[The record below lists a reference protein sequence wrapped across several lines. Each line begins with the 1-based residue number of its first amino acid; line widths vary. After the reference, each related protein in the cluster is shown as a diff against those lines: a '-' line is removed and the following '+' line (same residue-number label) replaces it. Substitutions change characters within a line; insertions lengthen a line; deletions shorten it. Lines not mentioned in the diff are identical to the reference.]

1 MRDEMHALHAE
12 HEATHW
18 WYAAR
23 RQIVLDL
30 LRRGLGTPDGT
41 LRLLDIGCGAGGLLP
56 YLAQFGAVTG
66 VDPSPGAVAH
76 AARHGAG
83 DVHVGTLPDG
93 LPFGPQDRF
102 DVITLL
108 DVVEHVAEDVQS
120 LSVVN
125 DLLEPDGTLVI
136 TVPAFPFLWSGHDVV
151 NEHKRRYTRATLR
164 DRLERAG
171 FQVTLLSY
179 YNAALFPP
187 IAALRMTRRLV
198 RGTEARAD
206 VGAVPAPVNA
216 VLRTVFAAERHVLGR
231 LPLPFGLSLIATAR
245 PQHRPGAS

>member
-1 MRDEMHALHAE
+1 MYALHAE

-18 WYAAR
+18 WYVAR
-23 RQIVLDL
+23 REIVLDL
-30 LRRGLGTPDGT
+30 LRRGLGAPDGT

-56 YLAQFGAVTG
+56 HLAEFGSVTG
-66 VDPSPGAVAH
+66 VDPSPDAVAH
-76 AARHGAG
+76 AARHGTG

-93 LPFGPQDRF
+93 LPFGSDDRF

-108 DVVEHVAEDVQS
+108 DVVEHIDDDVLS
-120 LSVVN
+120 LRVISR
-125 DLLEPDGTLVI
+125 LLAPAGILVL
-136 TVPAFPFLWSGHDVV
+136 TVPASPFLWSGHDIV
-151 NEHKRRYTRATLR
+151 NEHRRRYTRATLR

-171 FQVTLLSY
+171 FQVTMLSY

-187 IAALRMTRRLV
+187 IAALRIMRRLL

-206 VGAVPAPVNA
+206 VGAVPAPINA
-216 VLRTVFAAERHVLGR
+216 LLRTVFAAERHVLGR

-245 PQHRPGAS
+245 LQRRTGAS